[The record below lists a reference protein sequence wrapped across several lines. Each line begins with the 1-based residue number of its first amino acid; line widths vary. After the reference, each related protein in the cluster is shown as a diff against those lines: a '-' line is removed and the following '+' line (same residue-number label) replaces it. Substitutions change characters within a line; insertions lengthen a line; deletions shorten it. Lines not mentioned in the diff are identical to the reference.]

1 MIRNVLR
8 LNGKS
13 SILNQRRLLCI
24 NATIETNR
32 VSSADIPSVANNE
45 RLRFEFTMIF
55 CFTVDTDALCA
66 RGMISSTLRFQ
77 EGVACVTDDRATSHI
92 PLAFVHATNSAFL
105 SDRKKKK
112 KKKKKERK
120 KEKKISPSKSIYRGQ
135 LIAFSTTVLIL
146 RDDRFQFFIASAFFA
161 PTREDGQPII
171 PFLLLFFQK
180 RRMNTM
186 FIRYIYSKL
195 TTNVYIVSK
204 GRRNSSLIF
213 ISIRGQI
220 DNTLAL

>member
-1 MIRNVLR
+1 MFS
-8 LNGKS
+8 GKS

-32 VSSADIPSVANNE
+32 VSSADIPFVANNE

-112 KKKKKERK
+112 KKKKKKERK

-171 PFLLLFFQK
+171 PF
-180 RRMNTM
+180 T
-186 FIRYIYSKL
+186 FILPEKANEYNVYPLYIL
-195 TTNVYIVSK
+195 ETNVYIVSR